1 MSGSCTPHLI
11 TILLIRN
18 SSGIPSKYSSYTFRS
33 PSRRMAKRRYFLIR
47 NASEPA
53 CFFAIVGTPPRSSS
67 PTGSWSRRSAVGKCS
82 SLHARVLVRACAAVL
97 VCWLLVLRRLR
108 RPPNEPMHAGNGPP
122 VLELPNDR
130 SSLRAGGHPPCR
142 ALFTEVFFVV
152 AFLACSHS
160 RLAGLVPPGHPNSVQ
175 GPISAFC
182 VRHGIAH
189 V

>member
-1 MSGSCTPHLI
+1 
-11 TILLIRN
+11 
-18 SSGIPSKYSSYTFRS
+18 
-33 PSRRMAKRRYFLIR
+33 MAKRRYFLIR

-122 VLELPNDR
+122 VLELELPNLVYHAHR
-130 SSLRAGGHPPCR
+130 VLELWRACT
-142 ALFTEVFFVV
+142 FVFFLRPMRQ
-152 AFLACSHS
+152 AL
-160 RLAGLVPPGHPNSVQ
+160 Q
-175 GPISAFC
+175 WWWW
-182 VRHGIAH
+182 
-189 V
+189 